1 MKKCLIFL
9 RWYLYIKYSS
19 ALDLIFLSWAP
30 LNISRAS
37 PYLSA
42 TSHHLPGKTLTLLLR
57 SLWEKT
63 TSSSRSA
70 ENLLKIFYHRHR
82 LVLPYFDCILICTA
96 SVWTGCWQPIFGL
109 WSSNDGLNQLFYF
122 QKNIQTSRSEKKN
135 CHNILNFDIYLR
147 TFKVILCL
155 SPSFPCTQF
164 TLPLYFMGSALL
176 LHSTSSKWCGWVPQL
191 EKLHLF

>member
-1 MKKCLIFL
+1 MAEWKHEKVFDIPQIFL
-9 RWYLYIKYSS
+9 RWYLYSKYSS

-42 TSHHLPGKTLTLLLR
+42 TSHLPGKTLTLLLR

-70 ENLLKIFYHRHR
+70 ENLLKIFVTGR
-82 LVLPYFDCILICTA
+82 LPHLGWDCIFICTA

-109 WSSNDGLNQLFYF
+109 WSSNDRLNQLFYF
-122 QKNIQTSRSEKKN
+122 PKNIQTSWSETDSADLKKR
-135 CHNILNFDIYLR
+135 IFTIFWTLYLSENF
-147 TFKVILCL
+147 
-155 SPSFPCTQF
+155 
-164 TLPLYFMGSALL
+164 
-176 LHSTSSKWCGWVPQL
+176 
-191 EKLHLF
+191 

>member
-1 MKKCLIFL
+1 MAEWKHEKVFNIPQIFL
-9 RWYLYIKYSS
+9 RWYLYSKYSS
-19 ALDLIFLSWAP
+19 AWDLIFLSWAP

-70 ENLLKIFYHRHR
+70 ENLLKIFYHRHWS
-82 LVLPYFDCILICTA
+82 VLPYFGWDCIFICTA

-122 QKNIQTSRSEKKN
+122 QKNIQTSRPETDGADLKKN
-135 CHNILNFDIYLR
+135 CHNILNYIYLSEN
-147 TFKVILCL
+147 F
-155 SPSFPCTQF
+155 
-164 TLPLYFMGSALL
+164 
-176 LHSTSSKWCGWVPQL
+176 
-191 EKLHLF
+191 

>member
-1 MKKCLIFL
+1 MALKKVSNCFVPIGWTGFGWKLCYSFYCPTATLLSDKTYPFKIDPIFHKERIDNIIASFLKNKNIKVTHPGAVAEWKHEKVFNIPQIFL
-9 RWYLYIKYSS
+9 RWYLYSKYSS

-70 ENLLKIFYHRHR
+70 ENLLKIFYHRHWSVWVGLHFHLHGVR
-82 LVLPYFDCILICTA
+82 LNRLLTTNIWSLVL
-96 SVWTGCWQPIFGL
+96 
-109 WSSNDGLNQLFYF
+109 
-122 QKNIQTSRSEKKN
+122 
-135 CHNILNFDIYLR
+135 
-147 TFKVILCL
+147 
-155 SPSFPCTQF
+155 
-164 TLPLYFMGSALL
+164 
-176 LHSTSSKWCGWVPQL
+176 
-191 EKLHLF
+191 